1 MLPIVPCICL
11 AVAVGIFVATLGLG
25 DDREA

>member
-11 AVAVGIFVATLGLG
+11 VLAVAIFVATLGLG
-25 DDREA
+25 APPGD